1 MAFDNVPEIEADR
14 DRLELYT
21 ICKVQ
26 PVSNTP
32 KIETY
37 QERIR
42 KEKRG
47 LNWTGCLRLH
57 MLRDREI
64 YKKNK
69 RDKQRDLNLTE
80 YYMNLFHMLQM

>member
-32 KIETY
+32 EIEIY

-42 KEKRG
+42 KEKGG
-47 LNWTGCLRLH
+47 LDWTGCLRLH
-57 MLRDREI
+57 NAYAPEIERFTERIKEIRRE
-64 YKKNK
+64 
-69 RDKQRDLNLTE
+69 T
-80 YYMNLFHMLQM
+80 